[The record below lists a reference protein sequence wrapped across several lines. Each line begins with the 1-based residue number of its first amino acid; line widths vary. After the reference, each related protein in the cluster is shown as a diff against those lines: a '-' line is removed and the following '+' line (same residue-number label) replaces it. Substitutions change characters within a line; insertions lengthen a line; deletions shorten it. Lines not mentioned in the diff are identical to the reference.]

1 MVLYLV
7 IRSYLAMVTLFFGDI
22 PMDHVKV
29 GRLGPFPR
37 VSKPVFLTSALL
49 IIIFIVL
56 GVFFTESAGTLFSFL
71 QGFITDKF
79 GWFFIILVNV
89 ALGLCVY
96 LSMSRYGD
104 IRLGAQT
111 ETPQYSLFSWI
122 GMLFSAGIGIGLVYW
137 GTAEPLYHFM
147 APPLGEKET
156 IEAAKQAM
164 NITFLHWGLHAW
176 ALYAIV
182 ALSLAYFHFRRGL
195 PLSIRST
202 LYPIFGKKIYGSWGH
217 AVDIL
222 AVFGTMFGVVTSLG
236 LGVMQI
242 NSGLEKLFGI
252 PNTLTIQIALIA
264 FITALAACS
273 VMMGLDKG
281 IKRLSDVNIGLTAI
295 LLGFM
300 VVLGPTLFI
309 FDSFLENI
317 GNYLSVVVP
326 LGLWGESYEGEANWQ
341 SAWTI
346 FYWAWWVSWAPF
358 VGVFIARISRGRT
371 IREFV
376 LGVLLIPMAI
386 LFFWFST
393 FGGVAIHMELL
404 AAIDPAL
411 VSPGLVEAVQTD
423 FGSAIFKLVEYYPLA
438 QPITFMIVIM
448 IVLWFVTSSDSASFV
463 IDMLTAGGDTNPPKI
478 QRLFWAS
485 TEGVIAAVLLAAGGL
500 SALQAAAIVAGLP
513 FALVIFAMMYALLR
527 GLSRDRLI
535 LYRAQQ
541 HYITE
546 ESADHNSAD
555 EFADE
560 HLLKGPP
567 KIVKGD

>member
-1 MVLYLV
+1 
-7 IRSYLAMVTLFFGDI
+7 
-22 PMDHVKV
+22 MDHVKV

-37 VSKPVFLTSALL
+37 VSKPVFITSALL
-49 IIIFIVL
+49 IVGFIIF
-56 GVFFTESAGTLFSFL
+56 GAFFTETAGALFSFL
-71 QGFITDKF
+71 QNFITDKF
-79 GWFFIILVNV
+79 GWMFVILMNV
-89 ALGLCVY
+89 ALVFCIY
-96 LSMSRYGD
+96 LAASRYGD
-104 IRLGAQT
+104 IRLGQQT
-111 ETPQYSLFSWI
+111 EKPQYSLFSWI

-147 APPLGEKET
+147 APPLGEAET

-164 NITFLHWGLHAW
+164 SISFLHWGLHAW
-176 ALYAIV
+176 AIYTIV
-182 ALSLAYFHFRRGL
+182 ALALAYFHFRRGL

-202 LYPIFGKKIYGSWGH
+202 LYPLLGEKIYGRWGH
-217 AVDIL
+217 TVDIL

-242 NSGLEKLFGI
+242 NSGLENLFGI
-252 PNTLTIQIALIA
+252 PNSLTVQFIIIA
-264 FITALAACS
+264 FVTALACGS
-273 VMMGLDKG
+273 LMLGLDKG
-281 IKRLSDVNIGLTAI
+281 IKRLSDINMGFTGV
-295 LLGFM
+295 LLAFM
-300 VVLGPTLFI
+300 VILGPTLFI
-309 FDSFLENI
+309 FDSFIENI
-317 GNYLSVVVP
+317 GNYIVAMIPLST
-326 LGLWGESYEGEANWQ
+326 WGEAYSNTDWQ
-341 SAWTI
+341 SGWTI

-376 LGVLLIPMAI
+376 LGVLLIPMLI
-386 LFFWFST
+386 LFFWFTT

-404 AAIDPAL
+404 AALDPAMA
-411 VSPGLVEAVQTD
+411 SPGLVEAVQADT
-423 FGSAIFKLVEYYPLA
+423 GSAIFKLVEYYPFA
-438 QPITFMIVIM
+438 KPITLLIVVM

-478 QRLFWAS
+478 QRLFWAIM
-485 TEGVIAAVLLAAGGL
+485 EGLIAAILLAAGGL
-500 SALQAAAIVAGLP
+500 GALQAAAIVAGLP
-513 FALVIFAMMYALLR
+513 FALVIFVMMYALLR

-541 HYITE
+541 HFITE
-546 ESADHNSAD
+546 ESADHNSAN

>member
-1 MVLYLV
+1 
-7 IRSYLAMVTLFFGDI
+7 
-22 PMDHVKV
+22 MDHVKV

-37 VSKPVFLTSALL
+37 VSKPVFITSALL
-49 IIIFIVL
+49 IIGFIIF
-56 GVFFTESAGTLFSFL
+56 GAFFTETAGVLFSFL
-71 QGFITDKF
+71 QNFITDKF
-79 GWFFIILVNV
+79 GWMFVILMNV
-89 ALGLCVY
+89 ALVFCIY
-96 LSMSRYGD
+96 LAASRYGD
-104 IRLGAQT
+104 IRLGQQT
-111 ETPQYSLFSWI
+111 EKPQYSLFSWI

-147 APPLGEKET
+147 APPLGEAET

-164 NITFLHWGLHAW
+164 SISFLHWGLHAW
-176 ALYAIV
+176 AIYTIV
-182 ALSLAYFHFRRGL
+182 ALALAYFHFRRGL

-202 LYPIFGKKIYGSWGH
+202 LYPLLGEKIYGRWGH
-217 AVDIL
+217 TVDIL

-242 NSGLEKLFGI
+242 NSGLENLFGI
-252 PNTLTIQIALIA
+252 PNSLTVQFIIIA
-264 FITALAACS
+264 FVTALACGS
-273 VMMGLDKG
+273 LMLGLDKG
-281 IKRLSDVNIGLTAI
+281 IKRLSDINMGFTGV
-295 LLGFM
+295 LLAFM
-300 VVLGPTLFI
+300 VILGPTLFI
-309 FDSFLENI
+309 FDSFIENI
-317 GNYLSVVVP
+317 GNYVVAMIPLST
-326 LGLWGESYEGEANWQ
+326 WGEAYSNTDWQ
-341 SAWTI
+341 SGWTI

-376 LGVLLIPMAI
+376 LGVLLIPMLI
-386 LFFWFST
+386 LFFWFTT

-404 AAIDPAL
+404 AALDPAMA
-411 VSPGLVEAVQTD
+411 SPGLVEAVQADT
-423 FGSAIFKLVEYYPLA
+423 GSAIFKLVEYYPFA
-438 QPITFMIVIM
+438 KPITLLIVIM

-478 QRLFWAS
+478 QRLFWA
-485 TEGVIAAVLLAAGGL
+485 TMEGLIAAILLAAGGL
-500 SALQAAAIVAGLP
+500 GALQAAAIVAGLP
-513 FALVIFAMMYALLR
+513 FALVIFVMMYALLR

-541 HYITE
+541 HFITE
-546 ESADHNSAD
+546 ESADHNSAN